1 MSDDFYNVGDMII
14 PKEDY
19 RVPYITRGRLYKVTF
34 SPQDEIPSIVD
45 DDGDYLNAHVEN
57 FYLAH
62 TSSPVFTHTTNTS
75 GDFSVIQPEISV
87 SRSETFTVV
96 LRGQTHTLTREQAQK
111 LSDELLSSLNEPFQI
126 AEQADKSVPTEEV
139 VIKHK
144 LPFEVSDR
152 YPELPEQIVEFRNE
166 FGDFLVKRD
175 LLDKYVSYSCNND
188 DSLDSEGYI
197 DSAFDWYDTKEG
209 LYFWGDTNMNW
220 RDVVKRLRSE
230 QEGE

>member
-1 MSDDFYNVGDMII
+1 MSEY
-14 PKEDY
+14 E
-19 RVPYITRGRLYKVTF
+19 YKKYGV
-34 SPQDEIPSIVD
+34 
-45 DDGDYLNAHVEN
+45 
-57 FYLAH
+57 
-62 TSSPVFTHTTNTS
+62 PVFTHTTNTS

-175 LLDKYVSYSCNND
+175 LLAKYVSYFHNED
-188 DSLDSEGYI
+188 DTPFDSKQYI
-197 DSAFDWYDTKEG
+197 LGAFDWYDTKEG
-209 LYFWGDTNMNW
+209 HSFWSSMNKEW
-220 RDVVKRLRSE
+220 RDVVKRLQLE

>member
-1 MSDDFYNVGDMII
+1 MSEY
-14 PKEDY
+14 E
-19 RVPYITRGRLYKVTF
+19 YKKYGV
-34 SPQDEIPSIVD
+34 
-45 DDGDYLNAHVEN
+45 
-57 FYLAH
+57 
-62 TSSPVFTHTTNTS
+62 PVFTHTTNTS

-126 AEQADKSVPTEEV
+126 AEQADKSVPTEEI

-175 LLDKYVSYSCNND
+175 SLAEYVSYSSGEIEDNVRLEN
-188 DSLDSEGYI
+188 YI
-197 DSAFDWYDTKEG
+197 SRAFSWSNAKKDY
-209 LYFWGDTNMNW
+209 LFWSSTNSDW
-220 RDVVKRLRSE
+220 RDVVKRLQSE